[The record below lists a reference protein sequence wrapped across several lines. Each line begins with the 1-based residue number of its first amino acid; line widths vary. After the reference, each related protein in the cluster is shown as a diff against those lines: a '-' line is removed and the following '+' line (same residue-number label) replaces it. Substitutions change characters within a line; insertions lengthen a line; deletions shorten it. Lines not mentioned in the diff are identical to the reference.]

1 MRTVLRILK
10 LPKSNYYYH
19 KSRLGAEKQVNEG
32 RKIPGYSLQQDGT
45 KVADEQIQ
53 EWIMALISGEEQAY
67 GYRKFTVMLRRNH
80 NLVINKKKVYRLC
93 KELSL
98 LREQRKI
105 KTKYPRK
112 LARNRVI
119 TASNQLYETDI
130 KYGYIAG
137 EDRFIYIQSIL
148 DVYDRNIVAYH
159 IGLHCEATDVVRTLQ
174 TALFKRQCFES
185 DKKPVVRSDNG
196 PQFISHAFEKACQ
209 TFEVEHERI
218 PPRTPNM
225 NAHIESFHRLLQDEC
240 LSRYDFENYAEA
252 YDIITSYMAFY
263 NERRIH
269 SSIGDR
275 SPVEFYELSKKENIK
290 IKEIRV

>member
-53 EWIMALISGEEQAY
+53 EWLMALILGEEQAY
-67 GYRKFTVMLRRNH
+67 GYRKLTVMLRRNH

-93 KELSL
+93 KELSI
-98 LREQRKI
+98 LREQRII
-105 KTKYPRK
+105 KSKYPRK

-148 DVYDRNIVAYH
+148 DVYDRNVIAYH
-159 IGLHCEATDVVRTLQ
+159 IGLRCEATDVIRTLQ
-174 TALFKRQCFES
+174 TALFKRQCFNT

-196 PQFISHAFEKACQ
+196 PQFISHAFAQACK

-240 LSRYDFENYAEA
+240 LGRYDFESYAEA
-252 YDIITSYMAFY
+252 YDIITSYMTFY

-275 SPVEFYELSKKENIK
+275 SPAEFYRLNKTETIK